1 MEYRLI
7 LCITKYVFRENTT
20 KLGVMT
26 LVYNLHT
33 REPKNIL
40 KNKKGMI
47 QCLRVVESKMGNA
60 CLVAK
65 LQGSLCLF
73 CMLKCSLWN
82 YG

>member
-1 MEYRLI
+1 MEYRFI
-7 LCITKYVFRENTT
+7 LRITKYLFTENAT

-26 LVYNLHT
+26 LVYNLQT
-33 REPKNIL
+33 QEPKSIL

-47 QCLRVVESKMGNA
+47 QCLRVLKMGNA

-73 CMLKCSLWN
+73 CLLKCSLWN

>member
-1 MEYRLI
+1 MEFRFI
-7 LCITKYVFRENTT
+7 LVITKYLFTENIT

-33 REPKNIL
+33 QEPKNIL

-65 LQGSLCLF
+65 LQRSLCLF
-73 CMLKCSLWN
+73 CLLNCSLWN
-82 YG
+82 YR